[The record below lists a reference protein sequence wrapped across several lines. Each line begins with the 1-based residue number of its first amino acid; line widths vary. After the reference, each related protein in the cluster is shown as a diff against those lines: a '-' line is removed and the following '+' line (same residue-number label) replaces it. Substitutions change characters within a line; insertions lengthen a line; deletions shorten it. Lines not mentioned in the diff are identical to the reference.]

1 MQQLLT
7 MDADINDMNTDELI
21 AEVKKLRNAI
31 RQHRDCSGHDLCWF
45 HPDLWNVLPEKSNV
59 AIEVPEWSKFM
70 EGCVRYRKSLDEQLP
85 DTTRTMVDY
94 E

>member
-1 MQQLLT
+1 MSR
-7 MDADINDMNTDELI
+7 DELI
-21 AEVKKLRNAI
+21 AEIKKLRNAI

-45 HPDLWNVLPEKSNV
+45 HPDLWNVLPETSNET
-59 AIEVPEWSKFM
+59 IEVPEWSKFM

-85 DTTRTMVDY
+85 SAPRTAKPF